1 MALYDADASRDRDL
15 QVQDFFSDPER
26 YRRRNVDLPIR
37 PTIVRGLVGDCAGKS
52 ILDLGCGDGS
62 LTLPLCGGASR
73 LVLLDRSSA
82 MLDTARRDTPVDCLG
97 RVFYVEMDLTA
108 YEPDETFD
116 LVVCVGVLAHVRS
129 IPDAIDQVARL
140 VSPGGRCVIQL
151 TDGSRPLALLLHAA
165 KAASRWRGDGTSHTL
180 NFMTA
185 ASVTNIAR
193 SVDLLLVER
202 QYYSIILPGLNRL
215 PASWRERYAAWTI
228 RHPLPHLSSEVMLL
242 FGSPDTVRAA
252 GGGHALTPRSLSKRL

>member
-129 IPDAIDQVARL
+129 IPRCHRSSC
-140 VSPGGRCVIQL
+140 SPREPR
-151 TDGSRPLALLLHAA
+151 GSVCHPTHRW
-165 KAASRWRGDGTSHTL
+165 KSASR
-180 NFMTA
+180 
-185 ASVTNIAR
+185 
-193 SVDLLLVER
+193 
-202 QYYSIILPGLNRL
+202 
-215 PASWRERYAAWTI
+215 
-228 RHPLPHLSSEVMLL
+228 
-242 FGSPDTVRAA
+242 
-252 GGGHALTPRSLSKRL
+252 ALTPRREGGQPL